1 MKFNSIMELYQL
13 KTFVMVAEEGHLTRS
28 AERLHTSQ
36 PAVSAHIK
44 ALEEE
49 LGVALF
55 KRTPKGMLLTH
66 EGEILRQQAL
76 RALST
81 IDEIHYQANVLKDEV
96 VGTVRLGLHIDP
108 RFLRIDAFLSCM
120 QKKYRKV
127 DFHLLQQW
135 SWEQPMNLKRGKLDA
150 GFIYGT
156 PEQSDITT
164 ISLRKFNIVVA
175 GPAQWADKLTQA
187 GWEEMAEMPWVWT
200 PPECSFCK
208 IAIKAFEKRNL
219 KPFKVTIADQEPV
232 VNLLVSSGVGL
243 AFMIEEEALEAKAQ
257 GKVAIWDEVIDTVNL
272 SFIFQKNREKDPLVQ
287 AVVESIKYVWGVTL

>member
-13 KTFVMVAEEGHLTRS
+13 KTFVMVAEEGHLTRA

-55 KRTPKGMLLTH
+55 KRTPKGMLLTR
-66 EGEILRQQAL
+66 EGDVLREQAV

-96 VGTVRLGLHIDP
+96 VGTAKLGLHIDP
-108 RFLRIDAFLSCM
+108 RFLRIDEFLSCM

-156 PEQSDITT
+156 PKHSDITT

-287 AVVESIKYVWGVTL
+287 AVVESIKKVWGVTL

>member
-1 MKFNSIMELYQL
+1 
-13 KTFVMVAEEGHLTRS
+13 MVAEEGHLTRS

-272 SFIFQKNREKDPLVQ
+272 SFIFRKNREKDPLVQ

>member
-1 MKFNSIMELYQL
+1 
-13 KTFVMVAEEGHLTRS
+13 MVAAEGHLTRA

-55 KRTPKGMLLTH
+55 KRTPKGMLLTR
-66 EGEILRQQAL
+66 EGEVLRERAV

-96 VGTVRLGLHIDP
+96 VGTVKLGLHIDP
-108 RFLRIDAFLSCM
+108 RFLRIDEFMSCM

-150 GFIYGT
+150 GFI
-156 PEQSDITT
+156 
-164 ISLRKFNIVVA
+164 
-175 GPAQWADKLTQA
+175 
-187 GWEEMAEMPWVWT
+187 
-200 PPECSFCK
+200 
-208 IAIKAFEKRNL
+208 
-219 KPFKVTIADQEPV
+219 
-232 VNLLVSSGVGL
+232 
-243 AFMIEEEALEAKAQ
+243 
-257 GKVAIWDEVIDTVNL
+257 
-272 SFIFQKNREKDPLVQ
+272 
-287 AVVESIKYVWGVTL
+287 

>member
-156 PEQSDITT
+156 PKQSDITT

>member
-1 MKFNSIMELYQL
+1 MELYQL
-13 KTFVMVAEEGHLTRS
+13 KTFVAVAEEGHLTRA

-55 KRTPKGMLLTH
+55 VRTPKGMLLTR
-66 EGEILRQQAL
+66 EGEVLRKQAAK
-76 RALST
+76 ALIS
-81 IDEIHYQANVLKDEV
+81 IDEIHHQANALKDEV

-108 RFLRIDAFLSCM
+108 RFLRIGEFLSYM
-120 QKKYRKV
+120 QKEYRKV

-135 SWEQPMNLKRGKLDA
+135 SWKQPLNLKKGKLDA

-156 PEQSDITT
+156 PENSDLGT

-175 GPAQWADKLTQA
+175 GPAQWADKLARA

-200 PPECSFCK
+200 PSECSFCK
-208 IAIKAFEKRNL
+208 IADRVFEKRNL
-219 KPFKVTIADQEPV
+219 KPFKITVADQEPV
-232 VNLLVSSGVGL
+232 INLLVASGVGL
-243 AFMIEEEALEAKAQ
+243 AFMIEEEALEARSQ
-257 GKVAIWDEVIDTVNL
+257 GKVAIWDTVVDTVNL
-272 SFIFQKNREKDPLVQ
+272 SFIYPKNREKDPLIR
-287 AVVESIKYVWGVTL
+287 AVIESIKEIWEITP

>member
-1 MKFNSIMELYQL
+1 MEIYQL
-13 KTFVMVAEEGHLTRS
+13 KTFVMVAEEGHLTRA

-55 KRTPKGMLLTH
+55 KRTPKGMLLTR
-66 EGEILRQQAL
+66 EGEVLRQQAV
-76 RALST
+76 RALTT
-81 IDEIHYQANVLKDEV
+81 IDEIHHQANVLKDEV

-108 RFLRIDAFLSCM
+108 RFLRIDEFLSYM
-120 QKKYRKV
+120 QKKYRNV

-135 SWEQPMNLKRGKLDA
+135 SWEQPSNLKQGKLDA

-156 PEQSDITT
+156 PKHSDIAI

-175 GPAQWADKLTQA
+175 GPAQWADKLSKA
-187 GWEEMAEMPWVWT
+187 GWEEMADMPWVWT

-219 KPFKVTIADQEPV
+219 KPFKVTVADQEPV
-232 VNLLVSSGVGL
+232 INLLVASGVGL

-272 SFIFQKNREKDPLVQ
+272 SFIFQKNRENDPLIQ
-287 AVVESIKYVWGVTL
+287 AVAESIKKVWGVNP

>member
-13 KTFVMVAEEGHLTRS
+13 KTFVMVAAEGHLTRA

-55 KRTPKGMLLTH
+55 KRTPKGMLLTR
-66 EGEILRQQAL
+66 EGEVLREQAV

-108 RFLRIDAFLSCM
+108 RFLRIDEFLSCM

-156 PEQSDITT
+156 PNHSDIT
-164 ISLRKFNIVVA
+164 IIPLRKFNIVVA

-208 IAIKAFEKRNL
+208 IAIKAFEKRHL

-232 VNLLVSSGVGL
+232 VNLLVTSGVGL

-257 GKVAIWDEVIDTVNL
+257 GKVAIWDEIIDTVNL
-272 SFIFQKNREKDPLVQ
+272 SFIFQKNREKDPLVR
-287 AVVESIKYVWGVTL
+287 AVVESIKKVWGVAL

>member
-108 RFLRIDAFLSCM
+108 RFLRIDEFLSCM

-232 VNLLVSSGVGL
+232 VNLLVTSGVGL